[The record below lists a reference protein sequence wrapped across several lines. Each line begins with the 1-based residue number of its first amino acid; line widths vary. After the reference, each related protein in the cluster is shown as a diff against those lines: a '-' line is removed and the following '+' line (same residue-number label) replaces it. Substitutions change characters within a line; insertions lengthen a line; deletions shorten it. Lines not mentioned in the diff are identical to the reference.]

1 MSTPPVAPPS
11 RPIFRPAAVE
21 QHARARNR
29 QVLPWFLAPP
39 TFACCWLLLGLVAAG
54 SATAWS
60 TRVPVYA
67 TAPAIILA
75 DAGGGNDRLTLLLVL
90 SPEDVR
96 KVRVGA
102 EVSVDLAGQAQTL
115 KGAVDAVEDE
125 PRSPTA
131 IRQRFELDAG
141 AAAWITHPGSVV
153 LAHLDPATTGGN
165 VAAWAGSTGQGL
177 VEVGAIRVAAL
188 LPLVSA
194 AFSA

>member
-1 MSTPPVAPPS
+1 MSTPTIGPPA

-54 SATAWS
+54 SVAAWS

-67 TAPAIILA
+67 TAPAVILA
-75 DAGGGNDRLTLLLVL
+75 DAGGGNDRLTVLLVL
-90 SPEDVR
+90 SPEDAR
-96 KVRVGA
+96 SVRVGA

-115 KGAVDAVEDE
+115 TGTVDSVEDE
-125 PRSPTA
+125 ARSPAA
-131 IRQRFELDAG
+131 IRQHFELDAG
-141 AAAWITHPGSVV
+141 AGAWITHPGSVV
-153 LAHLDPATTGGN
+153 LAHLDPASTGSN

-188 LPLVSA
+188 LPLVGA